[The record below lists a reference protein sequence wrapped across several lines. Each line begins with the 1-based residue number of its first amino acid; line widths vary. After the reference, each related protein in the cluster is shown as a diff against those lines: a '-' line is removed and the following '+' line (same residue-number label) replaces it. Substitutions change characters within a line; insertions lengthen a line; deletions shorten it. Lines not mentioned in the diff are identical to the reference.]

1 MDASRRNP
9 AGWIRAALSAAAL
22 FGLLPSVGASVR
34 AQGPAALDLSAQGA
48 VAMDAYTGE
57 ILYAKNPDQR
67 LYPASTTKI
76 LTALLVIE
84 AGDLDRLVT
93 VAPEDT
99 RVEPSSLD
107 IRPGEQYSRRQMLYG
122 LMLKSAN
129 DVAMAL
135 ARDNAGSV
143 AAFAEKMTARAHQLG
158 ALSSH
163 FTNPHGLHDPAHRS
177 TARDLAILSRAA
189 MEQPLFREIVSTAS
203 HPWVC
208 PRGTIP
214 LANKNRLL
222 RDFEGCTGLK
232 TGYTRAAGQVL
243 VSAALRDG
251 REVISV
257 VMRAD
262 RPGIWTDSRKLLELG
277 LSAAHGGSGGA
288 TGVTA
293 R

>member
-1 MDASRRNP
+1 
-9 AGWIRAALSAAAL
+9 
-22 FGLLPSVGASVR
+22 
-34 AQGPAALDLSAQGA
+34 
-48 VAMDAYTGE
+48 MDAYTGDL
-57 ILYAKNPDQR
+57 LYGKNPDQP
-67 LYPASTTKI
+67 LFPASTTKI

-84 AGDLDRLVT
+84 AGDLDQVIT

-107 IRPGEQYSRRQMLYG
+107 LRAGEQYTRRQMLYG

-143 AAFAEKMTARAHQLG
+143 AEFGRKMTARAHQLG
-158 ALSSH
+158 ALSSR

-177 TARDLAILSRAA
+177 TARDLATIARAA
-189 MEQPLFREIVSTAS
+189 MEQPLFREIVSTQAYD
-203 HPWVC
+203 WVN
-208 PRGTIP
+208 PKGTYP

-222 RDFEGCTGLK
+222 RDFPGCTGLK

-243 VSAALRDG
+243 VSSALRDG
-251 REVISV
+251 HEVISV

-277 LSAAHGGSGGA
+277 LATSHPPAAAPAGA
-288 TGVTA
+288 AA

>member
-1 MDASRRNP
+1 MDDARRN
-9 AGWIRAALSAAAL
+9 AFRCVRRGLIAAAL
-22 FGLLPSVGASVR
+22 LLVPTR
-34 AQGPAALDLSAQGA
+34 PATLAAAPLDLSAQGA

-57 ILYAKNPDQR
+57 LLYSKNPDQL

-99 RVEPSSLD
+99 RVEPSSLEL
-107 IRPGEQYSRRQMLYG
+107 RAGEQYTRRQMLYG

-143 AAFAEKMTARAHQLG
+143 AEFGKKMTARAHQLG
-158 ALSSH
+158 ALSSQ

-177 TARDLAILSRAA
+177 TARDLAIISRAA
-189 MEQPLFREIVSTAS
+189 MEQPLFRSIVSTPAYE
-203 HPWVC
+203 WRN
-208 PRGTIP
+208 PRGTYA

-222 RDFEGCTGLK
+222 RDFPGCTGLK

-243 VSAALRDG
+243 VSAALREG

-277 LSAAHGGSGGA
+277 LSAAHA
-288 TGVTA
+288 PAPDPRTGTVA